1 MNFEKAKEMNCC
13 SPISGIAPNPTPIT
27 TIKETVGNNYKTV
40 REIDYILSAIE
51 AQIFG
56 VDANKLSDPEEGTL
70 EAALI
75 GTNKILDN
83 ILGRLH
89 QFANR
94 MGVET

>member
-1 MNFEKAKEMNCC
+1 MNFEKVKEMSCC
-13 SPISGIAPNPTPIT
+13 SPISEITPAPTPIT
-27 TIKETVGNNYKTV
+27 TIKETMGNNYKTV

-56 VDANKLSDPEEGTL
+56 VGANKLSDPEEGTL
-70 EAALI
+70 EAELI
-75 GTNKILDN
+75 GTNKILNN

>member
-1 MNFEKAKEMNCC
+1 MNFEKVKEMSCC
-13 SPISGIAPNPTPIT
+13 SPIPEITPAPTPIT
-27 TIKETVGNNYKTV
+27 TIKETMGNNYKTV

-56 VDANKLSDPEEGTL
+56 VGANKLSDPEEGTL
-70 EAALI
+70 EAVLI

-94 MGVET
+94 IGVET